1 MILCNKKKVGYKFK
15 VGKNVKI
22 VCDTMIVGDETII
35 EDGTDI
41 YLHGKLEIGNLSNIG
56 PNTTIRG
63 NNVSIGSEFFSDG
76 GLEIGGGGWH
86 NPIANLI
93 IGDRCVMHNN
103 HININS
109 PITIGNHV
117 GLSPNVDLI
126 THGYW
131 LSILKGFPF
140 REGPI
145 TIKDNV
151 IVGRNSIILA
161 NVLIGENAVIGAGSI
176 VTKNVDV
183 YHVVGGVPAK
193 TIYVIKPNRLTMREK
208 EKIAQGI
215 INEYKKSLVFRKITD
230 VKINLEYPEVYVNN
244 AVFNLEKETF
254 DVKDHTDITDDF
266 RDFMRRKGIW
276 FYGRRFKSIK
286 KVIL

>member
-1 MILCNKKKVGYKFK
+1 MIQCNKKKVGNKFV
-15 VGKNVKI
+15 VGRNVKI
-22 VCDTMIVGDETII
+22 VCDTMIIGDEIII

-76 GLEIGGGGWH
+76 CLEIGGGGWH
-86 NPIANLI
+86 NPIANLS

-131 LSILKGFPF
+131 LSILKGYPF

-151 IVGRNSIILA
+151 IVGRNSIILS
-161 NVLIGENAVIGAGSI
+161 NVLIDENAVIGAGSI
-176 VTKNVDV
+176 VTKNVDA

-193 TIYVIKPNRLTMREK
+193 TIYIIKPNKLLMK
-208 EKIAQGI
+208 EKKKIVKNI
-215 INEYKKSLVFRKITD
+215 INEYKTSLAFRKISN
-230 VKINLEYPEVYVNN
+230 VKIKLEYPEVYINN

-254 DVKDHTDITDDF
+254 DVKEHTDITDDF